1 MIGGAAARGTTLFVT
16 RHYMDEAEYCGRVS
30 VMVDGRIMALDSP
43 ARLKKMYGA
52 ASMDEVFRLLARGA
66 ERGG

>member
-1 MIGGAAARGTTLFVT
+1 
-16 RHYMDEAEYCGRVS
+16 MDEAEYCGRVS